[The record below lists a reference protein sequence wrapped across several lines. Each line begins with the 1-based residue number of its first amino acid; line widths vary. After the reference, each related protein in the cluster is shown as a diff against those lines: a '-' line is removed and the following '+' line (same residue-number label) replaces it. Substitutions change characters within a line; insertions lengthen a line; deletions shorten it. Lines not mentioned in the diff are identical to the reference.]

1 MIAQAAGVAVGS
13 LYRYYANKEELVT
26 RLYAENFGALAWEL
40 DAAQA
45 EAGTARDKIAAM
57 VGFICGY
64 FEREWDR
71 ARFLLLEQHIRL
83 KGYAGSANPVDIVHR
98 VVAEGIC
105 RGEIRPLDP
114 MLATALVMG
123 PVIQAAT
130 FRTYGR
136 LNGSLAAAAA
146 DIAQAVWSAIAPE
159 ETNR

>member
-1 MIAQAAGVAVGS
+1 M
-13 LYRYYANKEELVT
+13 T
-26 RLYAENFGALAWEL
+26 RLYVENFGALALEL
-40 DAAQA
+40 DAVQA

-71 ARFLLLEQHIRL
+71 ARFLLLEQHVRL
-83 KGYAGSANPVDIVHR
+83 KGYAGSENPVDIVHR
-98 VVAEGIC
+98 VVAEGMR

-146 DIAQAVWSAIAPE
+146 EIAQAVWSAIAPE
-159 ETNR
+159 ETDR